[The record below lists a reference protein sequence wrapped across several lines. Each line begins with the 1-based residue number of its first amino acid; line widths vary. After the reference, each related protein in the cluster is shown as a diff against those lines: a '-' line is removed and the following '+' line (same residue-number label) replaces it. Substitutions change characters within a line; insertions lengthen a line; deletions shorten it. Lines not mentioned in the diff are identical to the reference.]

1 MKRLIIIAAILAVLG
16 CLTIQCHAVEKGLF
30 EEDKH
35 QIENSINDEAKR
47 GLTEFGISGIDDIT
61 KNGIDSASVWR
72 YLSGLVTSYSSGPM
86 AALILLT
93 AVLLL
98 TSIAESYTYSLRY
111 TETRDIMGVVVS
123 LFITSI
129 IVSPVTQLIEQSST
143 VIQGASALMTV
154 YLPVMA
160 GILIFSGHAISS
172 GGYYA
177 AVITLSQLIS
187 RLSATLF
194 TPLLSV
200 FLSLSVCASIS
211 SRVRL
216 GGFIEMVSK
225 GFKYGITFMMSLFTA
240 VIGLNGA
247 LSGAADSVAN
257 KAARFGLSSFV
268 PLIGSSIAEAYGA
281 LQNSVGILRSGAGVF
296 IIIALF
302 VSFAP
307 LIAQSILWSVAL
319 WIAKS
324 IGELLFVSSATP
336 VINALSQFLS
346 ALRALLIA
354 VMTVFI
360 ISTSIMMS
368 LGGHT

>member
-1 MKRLIIIAAILAVLG
+1 MKRIGMVLIGILLIGCFTIRCDAVTLFD
-16 CLTIQCHAVEKGLF
+16 HEKS
-30 EEDKH
+30 E
-35 QIENSINDEAKR
+35 IESSIDDETKSE
-47 GLTEFGISGIDDIT
+47 LNKFGISGIDDIT
-61 KNGIDSASVWR
+61 KNGIDSTSVWN
-72 YLSGLVTSYSSGPM
+72 YLKELFTSYSSGPL

-98 TSIAESYTYSLRY
+98 ASVAESYAYSLRY

-129 IVSPVTQLIEQSST
+129 IVSHVTRMIALSST
-143 VIQGASALMTV
+143 VIQGASAMMTV
-154 YLPVMA
+154 YLPVMT

-177 AVITLSQLIS
+177 AVITVSQVIS
-187 RLSATLF
+187 RLSVTVF

-216 GGFIEMVSK
+216 GGFIEIVSK
-225 GFKYGITFMMSLFTA
+225 GFKYGITFMMSVFTA
-240 VIGLNGA
+240 VIGLNGV

-257 KAARFGLSSFV
+257 KAARFGLSSFI

-281 LQNSVGILRSGAGVF
+281 IQNSVGILRSGAGVF
-296 IIIALF
+296 IIIALLL
-302 VSFAP
+302 SFAP
-307 LIAQSILWSVAL
+307 LITQSILWSVTL
-319 WIAKS
+319 WIARS
-324 IGELLFVSSATP
+324 IGEMLSVTSASSM
-336 VINALSQFLS
+336 ISALSQFLS
-346 ALRALLIA
+346 ALRAMLIA
-354 VMTVFI
+354 VMTVFVI
-360 ISTSIMMS
+360 ATSIMMS